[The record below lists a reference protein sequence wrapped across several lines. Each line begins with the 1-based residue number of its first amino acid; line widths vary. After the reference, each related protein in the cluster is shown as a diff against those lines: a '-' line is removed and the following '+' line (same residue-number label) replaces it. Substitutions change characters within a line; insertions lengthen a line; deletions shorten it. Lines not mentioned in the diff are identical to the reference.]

1 MSVIVKEAR
10 ATVEIHMRDSKVAQ
24 ITYTNGLTLDRIA
37 TIRDDATRREIT
49 FYQDMPSNV
58 TIEEFDL
65 TSPEFFKY
73 SIIHLASF
81 LRKAG
86 YRTVTIFIYNEDKKL
101 YESVGFKQVEYIE
114 DLNMWFMMK
123 TINL

>member
-81 LRKAG
+81 LRKVG
-86 YRTVTIFIYNEDKKL
+86 YRTVTIFVYNEDKKL